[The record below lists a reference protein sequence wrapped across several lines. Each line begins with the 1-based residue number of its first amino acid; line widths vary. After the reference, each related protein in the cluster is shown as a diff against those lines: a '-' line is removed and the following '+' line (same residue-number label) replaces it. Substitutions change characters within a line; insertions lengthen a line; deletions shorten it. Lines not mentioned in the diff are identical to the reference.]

1 MPDGSNLSSILPS
14 ALPQAYST
22 PEESLAASQ
31 SAPAAP
37 PTTSLDALPQAYST
51 PEESL
56 AAQPAAPVSTPAPAQ
71 PAAATSLDA
80 LPQAYSTP
88 EESLAAPQA
97 APPQTPVAAAAP
109 PQQTGLISGI
119 LQGVGASGRE
129 AAQLATGNAFTTDPN
144 AQPEPTRSWWN
155 ELGYG
160 FGHSWPTV
168 AAGFGGGAA
177 GEAVGGPV
185 GAVAGA
191 ALGVGGTSLLQD
203 LVPAYQSAM
212 AGGTMT
218 HEQAVDYAFKHALAS
233 GAIGAATAP
242 LFNLAPF
249 KSVIGKI
256 LFQSLATQPV
266 VGAAGRVGVPLAM
279 GEPLPSGE
287 QMVRGLGQD
296 IVTGAAFGVGH
307 EAGGRVYRAVR
318 PGETPPPPGE
328 TPPASEPPP
337 ETVVPPPAPAPDVS
351 GPAAAPTDTAPATEP
366 VPAPVPGKTT
376 EPVPVAPPAEPP
388 VDQAAPATPASE
400 TPVPSETVPAPP
412 APAASVARTETETP
426 SPAST
431 EPATTGI
438 TPEEMQARAERL
450 RQQFPLLGQNAAGE
464 DVLERP
470 DGKRIVIRANGWV
483 DNETNALSGGEY
495 EAAGGYNPKF
505 KVVTPNPDLTR
516 TPSPASTE
524 PGWRPVEP
532 NEVFPPGMRF
542 RMNQTTGVSEVYDP
556 AGVTAK
562 APPDD
567 GSGST
572 AGRPVEPA
580 PVGETGTAGLP
591 GEQPG
596 GVRPGDTP
604 VGTAD
609 TQGAPPPDQGQTGQ
623 TPSPTESAPAP
634 GVTATPPHEFTG
646 QTTYS
651 GSGRAD
657 QASAYNPLS
666 AGVPIAGEGRYS
678 AFDRNAAERYGPNI
692 TEHPIDLQKPLIIK
706 SDQEWRALTREAGW
720 QVPNPTGLPK
730 DQVLGMTQRLKQIV
744 QAKGHDGIIVHWD
757 DSTPYDIDSQGRD
770 IKLLR
775 NVFDTPQVI
784 DYGRPQENLQR
795 GAALSDRAAV
805 PSGDQQPSA
814 AETSP
819 RLPAEDPQLAKLQ
832 ATRDAL
838 AAQPAG
844 LGGAN
849 DARIAQLDRQIA
861 AHEQAVQ
868 AKDPQL
874 AKLQATRDA
883 LKAQPAGLGGTNEAR
898 VAQLDKQIA
907 AREQT
912 LQAKG
917 VGGPRVGGRKTE
929 FEGPPQAGPPK
940 TLGQIQDAYKFN
952 NGTSVYRSV
961 FEQAGHNPDQAV
973 NRPIEWQN
981 KILTRHMQN
990 TFGFKSVE
998 LAPDARGQV
1007 DQKIARDAMLD
1018 MTRAT
1023 QDLMSS
1029 LGLPYEAAS
1038 LNGRLKLTFDPRG
1051 KRDYH
1056 GRFSNAGEINI
1067 AGGANSFGH
1076 EWTHAVDHVLAERL
1090 TGNTGTMNDLLSRY
1104 ARRGQLN
1111 PKDPVQSAFARV
1123 LNTMLYDK
1131 GAQTARE
1138 VDLQTKA
1145 GATDSTG
1152 KPTTEAL
1159 KAKAQLARL
1168 EAAGSMLKIDPTEF
1182 RRAALR
1188 GPKPEYYADPA
1199 ELLARAH
1206 ESYLA
1211 RQMENDGHDPRGAVM
1226 PDRAYVD
1233 QTNKMWHDLYPQA
1246 EERMAIFKAF
1256 DDLHAA
1262 MRNEDVLGEGKP
1274 AAGPANLGISD
1285 PLHYSATVPHGT
1297 DPQAVREIAGVN
1309 NTFKNQLKSA
1319 LFDTSRP
1326 SAGDRPWHV
1335 RLTDYGRM
1343 VVHSHHGIMETII
1356 KRAPKTAQPVLRDLM
1371 DRLAAA
1377 PGEGRYTTENFE
1389 ERHRTLSRNW
1399 TNQFG
1404 KIIQSAGYRDI
1415 TKMSNEES
1423 AMLRHAL
1430 TLPSEAALDKAR
1442 YPLDPNDLTGTGPSK
1457 PIPQNLI
1464 TTAGRLRQLM
1474 DTVWDTVD
1482 KSGIDIGY
1490 ARNGYYPRLYDQ
1502 FKVTASAASKDRF
1515 LSQAHVLHSLMFD
1528 REMGDPGSDP
1538 AKLLEGWTNKLS
1550 VDERNMQPNGAEAQF
1565 TLAGHMNELHKNL
1578 RRQAEIEQ
1586 ELKLPPGYSKGDPAQ
1601 LQAELTR
1608 LKADAQTIA
1617 EAAHPLLR
1625 DHTATL
1631 AADNWLTRIMAGGM
1645 HDFDTTGPSGKFLQT
1660 RALPPEADQI
1670 MREFM
1675 RTNPSDALPNYFAG
1689 AARRVAFAER
1699 FGANGEDLDAKLN
1712 QVLRTPGM
1720 DSHDAGWFKQQID
1733 AVTGRQNTSNM
1744 TRGLQKISNY
1754 IHAAGSLALM
1764 PRAAWSALAEPMN
1777 AALATRSMKF
1787 AMQTFS
1793 NQFGQLMR
1801 TASARERTEMAEYL
1815 GTVTSAMHDS
1825 IMLSRMSA
1833 DYADSPWLN
1842 NIMGNYYR
1850 ITGLTQL
1857 TNAQRIAATAASHG
1871 FLAKLSR
1878 DHQGGGVNSK
1888 DNATRWFN
1896 ELGLHEGIHADFA
1909 KWMTDFNG
1917 GRPTVAQL
1925 RTDPMA
1931 SAYSLAARRLTDRA
1945 IQDPYKVD
1953 RAAMSSV
1960 PFVGLAFQLMSFN
1973 YQFQRNVLQPAMDN
1987 IAHAYQKRGMIS
1999 AAGSAVHAA
2008 AMAGSM
2014 VLAGVLTTAM
2024 RQYLFAPDQW
2034 QKHEDD
2040 GDLGGY
2046 LTDLAMQRSGLNGTL
2061 DPIIQMFTNMRYD
2074 ANMSSLLEGA
2084 SINWL
2089 AKNAQDVI
2097 SPFVMANDSPN
2108 TNTRYFNAARG
2119 AYNLLGVPAAAL
2131 GLTKLGAVGGPL
2143 ARVAAG
2149 TALQFGTSP
2158 GTAAS
2163 LAGAVAGEKG
2173 TQLPK
2178 ETPEGQLPELPGLAS
2193 LPSLPSEG
2201 GEGAKGQGPAQDA
2214 GGGLIPW
2221 GLADD
2226 VAKPAWQVFG
2236 EPVSAALTRVPGPLK
2251 VLGGLGAAAYGAKSF
2266 LDTTAPWRG
2275 PDARPPKAAADAAA
2289 RP

>member
-1 MPDGSNLSSILPS
+1 M
-14 ALPQAYST
+14 
-22 PEESLAASQ
+22 
-31 SAPAAP
+31 
-37 PTTSLDALPQAYST
+37 
-51 PEESL
+51 
-56 AAQPAAPVSTPAPAQ
+56 
-71 PAAATSLDA
+71 
-80 LPQAYSTP
+80 
-88 EESLAAPQA
+88 
-97 APPQTPVAAAAP
+97 
-109 PQQTGLISGI
+109 
-119 LQGVGASGRE
+119 
-129 AAQLATGNAFTTDPN
+129 
-144 AQPEPTRSWWN
+144 
-155 ELGYG
+155 
-160 FGHSWPTV
+160 
-168 AAGFGGGAA
+168 
-177 GEAVGGPV
+177 
-185 GAVAGA
+185 
-191 ALGVGGTSLLQD
+191 
-203 LVPAYQSAM
+203 
-212 AGGTMT
+212 
-218 HEQAVDYAFKHALAS
+218 
-233 GAIGAATAP
+233 
-242 LFNLAPF
+242 
-249 KSVIGKI
+249 
-256 LFQSLATQPV
+256 
-266 VGAAGRVGVPLAM
+266 
-279 GEPLPSGE
+279 
-287 QMVRGLGQD
+287 
-296 IVTGAAFGVGH
+296 
-307 EAGGRVYRAVR
+307 
-318 PGETPPPPGE
+318 
-328 TPPASEPPP
+328 
-337 ETVVPPPAPAPDVS
+337 
-351 GPAAAPTDTAPATEP
+351 
-366 VPAPVPGKTT
+366 
-376 EPVPVAPPAEPP
+376 
-388 VDQAAPATPASE
+388 
-400 TPVPSETVPAPP
+400 
-412 APAASVARTETETP
+412 
-426 SPAST
+426 
-431 EPATTGI
+431 
-438 TPEEMQARAERL
+438 
-450 RQQFPLLGQNAAGE
+450 
-464 DVLERP
+464 
-470 DGKRIVIRANGWV
+470 
-483 DNETNALSGGEY
+483 
-495 EAAGGYNPKF
+495 
-505 KVVTPNPDLTR
+505 
-516 TPSPASTE
+516 
-524 PGWRPVEP
+524 
-532 NEVFPPGMRF
+532 
-542 RMNQTTGVSEVYDP
+542 
-556 AGVTAK
+556 
-562 APPDD
+562 
-567 GSGST
+567 
-572 AGRPVEPA
+572 
-580 PVGETGTAGLP
+580 
-591 GEQPG
+591 
-596 GVRPGDTP
+596 
-604 VGTAD
+604 
-609 TQGAPPPDQGQTGQ
+609 
-623 TPSPTESAPAP
+623 
-634 GVTATPPHEFTG
+634 
-646 QTTYS
+646 
-651 GSGRAD
+651 
-657 QASAYNPLS
+657 
-666 AGVPIAGEGRYS
+666 
-678 AFDRNAAERYGPNI
+678 
-692 TEHPIDLQKPLIIK
+692 
-706 SDQEWRALTREAGW
+706 
-720 QVPNPTGLPK
+720 
-730 DQVLGMTQRLKQIV
+730 
-744 QAKGHDGIIVHWD
+744 
-757 DSTPYDIDSQGRD
+757 
-770 IKLLR
+770 
-775 NVFDTPQVI
+775 
-784 DYGRPQENLQR
+784 
-795 GAALSDRAAV
+795 
-805 PSGDQQPSA
+805 
-814 AETSP
+814 
-819 RLPAEDPQLAKLQ
+819 AKLQ

-849 DARIAQLDRQIA
+849 NARIAQLDR
-861 AHEQAVQ
+861 
-868 AKDPQL
+868 
-874 AKLQATRDA
+874 
-883 LKAQPAGLGGTNEAR
+883 
-898 VAQLDKQIA
+898 QIA

-929 FEGPPQAGPPK
+929 FEGPPRAGPPK

-981 KILTRHMQN
+981 KVLSRHMQN
-990 TFGFKSVE
+990 IFGFKSVE

-1007 DQKIARDAMLD
+1007 DQKVARDGMLD

-1051 KRDYH
+1051 KRNYH
-1056 GRFSNAGEINI
+1056 GRFSTAGEINI

-1076 EWTHAVDHVLAERL
+1076 EWTHAVDHALAERL

-1104 ARRGQLN
+1104 ARQGQLN

-1152 KPTTEAL
+1152 RPTKAAL
-1159 KAKAQLARL
+1159 DAKAQLAKL
-1168 EAAGSMLKIDPTEF
+1168 EAGGSKLKIDPTEF
-1182 RRAALR
+1182 RRAALQ
-1188 GPKPEYYADPA
+1188 GPKPDYYADPA

-1285 PLHYSATVPHGT
+1285 PLHYPATVPPGT
-1297 DPQAVREIAGVN
+1297 DPTAVREIAGIN
-1309 NTFKNQLKSA
+1309 NSFKNQLKSA

-1326 SAGDRPWHV
+1326 GAGDRPWYV

-1399 TNQFG
+1399 THRFG
-1404 KIIQSAGYRDI
+1404 RIIQSAGYRDI
-1415 TKMSNEES
+1415 TKMSDEES

-1464 TTAGRLRQLM
+1464 TAAGRLRQLM
-1474 DTVWDTVD
+1474 DGVWDTVD

-1502 FKVTASAASKDRF
+1502 FKVTASGASKDRF
-1515 LSQAHVLHSLMFD
+1515 LNQAQVLHSLMFD

-1550 VDERNMQPNGAEAQF
+1550 ADERNMQPNGAEAQF
-1565 TLAGHMNELHKNL
+1565 TLTGHMNELRANL
-1578 RRQAEIEQ
+1578 RRQAEIE
-1586 ELKLPPGYSKGDPAQ
+1586 EALKAGPDPA
-1601 LQAELTR
+1601 LTAELAQR
-1608 LKADAQTIA
+1608 KAEAQQIA
-1617 EAAHPLLR
+1617 EEAHPMLR
-1625 DHTATL
+1625 DHTSALEANGWL
-1631 AADNWLTRIMAGGM
+1631 ARLMGAGQ
-1645 HDFDTTGPSGKFLQT
+1645 HDFDTTGPSGKYLKA
-1660 RALPPEADQI
+1660 RVLPPEADQI

-1675 RTNPSDALPNYFAG
+1675 RTSPTDALPNYFHA
-1689 AARRVAFAER
+1689 AARRIAYAER

-1712 QVLRTPGM
+1712 QILRTPGM

-1777 AALATRSMKF
+1777 AALATGSMKF

-1801 TASARERTEMAEYL
+1801 TASSLERTEMAEYL
-1815 GTVTSAMHDS
+1815 GTVTSSMHDS

-1878 DHQGGGVNSK
+1878 DYQGGGVNSK
-1888 DNATRWFN
+1888 DTATRWFN
-1896 ELGLHEGIHADFA
+1896 ELGLHQDIHAGFA

-1925 RTDPMA
+1925 QTDPMA
-1931 SAYSLAARRLTDRA
+1931 SAYSLATRRLTDRT

-1960 PFVGLAFQLMSFN
+1960 PFAGLAFQLMSFN

-1987 IAHAYQKRGMIS
+1987 IAHAYKQRGMIS

-2143 ARVAAG
+2143 VRAG
-2149 TALQFGTSP
+2149 AGAALQFGTSP
-2158 GTAAS
+2158 GTAAGI
-2163 LAGAVAGEKG
+2163 AGAVAGPKG

-2178 ETPEGQLPELPGLAS
+2178 ETAEGKLPELSGLPDLPTIPGEAGTS
-2193 LPSLPSEG
+2193 P
-2201 GEGAKGQGPAQDA
+2201 KGQGAAQDA
-2214 GGGLIPW
+2214 SGGLVPW

-2236 EPVSAALTRVPGPLK
+2236 EPVSAAVARLPGPVK
-2251 VLGGLGAAAYGAKSF
+2251 ILGGLGAAAYGAKSF

-2275 PDARPPKAAADAAA
+2275 EDARPPKAAAGAAA
-2289 RP
+2289 TP